1 MRSPFGAVHRGDL
14 RDALALVAAIAVVG
28 ASFGALAAAGGVPP
42 LLIVAMSVLVF
53 AGGAQFLVVAV
64 VASGGSVVAAVAAGF
79 LLNLRLLPFGL
90 AVGETVGGG
99 WLARLAG
106 AQLITDETVA
116 FSRARPSGP
125 RARAAF
131 WMCGILLYTAWN
143 LGTVAGMLAGSAVP
157 DPAAFGVDAAFPAG
171 LLALLLPGLRRR
183 DARRVALTAAVVALL
198 ATRVLP
204 TGLPVLAGLLGLL
217 VAGTPPA
224 PRSADPAPPSIRRG
238 AAVPR
243 ATCRRGRA
251 PRRVARGR
259 PVTWTALVVL
269 AAATYSLR
277 LAGLVLRDRLRLPAR
292 VQRYVDLGATA
303 LLVALVA
310 VSALLD
316 GDAFAGWARPVGV
329 LVGGLAAWRRAPFV
343 VVVVLA
349 AGTAAGLRALGVE

>member
-1 MRSPFGAVHRGDL
+1 MRSPFGAVDRGDL

-42 LLIVAMSVLVF
+42 LLIVGMSVLVF

-131 WMCGILLYTAWN
+131 WLCGILLYTAWN

-224 PRSADPAPPSIRRG
+224 PRSADPASGAEQPSREPP
-238 AAVPR
+238 ADEDEPPAL
-243 ATCRRGRA
+243 
-251 PRRVARGR
+251 ARDR

-303 LLVALVA
+303 LLVALVT